1 MASELTPEERAQ
13 IDKTYLKFDGV
24 ISFIIRFYHYK

>member
-13 IDKTYLKFDGV
+13 IDKAYLKLDGV
-24 ISFIIRFYHYK
+24 ISFIIRFCYFK